1 MLMDDCKP
9 NRHFFAD
16 RCCHWTNSKLIRIPN
31 CSSKSLRIP
40 IRVTDDIPTWT
51 EFLRM
56 VSNRSSQTH
65 SPALAPQS
73 KCSLALCLFDTLVAH
88 TGELN
93 NAGWTPGSGRPTLP
107 GDMYFAASV
116 GLTGES
122 YPDKLPDESLFISQC
137 SNDWNCRRMDG
148 WGQPGNDSDEA
159 RNYRPHQNQVDR
171 RAKRDRGS
179 FGTDGKAAHPKG
191 C

>member
-116 GLTGES
+116 GFAGADWHTTWHALAGGHCKKNSGGATEHQLNFSWQAWQAGNHT
-122 YPDKLPDESLFISQC
+122 
-137 SNDWNCRRMDG
+137 SN
-148 WGQPGNDSDEA
+148 A
-159 RNYRPHQNQVDR
+159 
-171 RAKRDRGS
+171 
-179 FGTDGKAAHPKG
+179 F
-191 C
+191 